1 MLTKAFRAERD
12 ESRLCNHHVSTGRRL
27 LDLQSPVPS
36 PCPPIRLAML
46 QLPQP
51 GSFSSFPSAFA
62 AFASQLQSP
71 HFQSLLQSQVAV
83 LQSQHIAALQTTA
96 GTTASEGKPRMN
108 SEYTMPRKRVGGS
121 TMKTAKVWRFFDE
134 LPTPEQAAEC
144 RLCRKKIKAT
154 NSSTTG
160 MIRHLRSC
168 HVQEYQ
174 QVQEARQSTL
184 ILKMEEKARAQLL
197 REMNT
202 QVASTMVAH
211 INKKAS
217 PEPQKSPSASSSA
230 SDTASSVASS
240 FFGPALPPL
249 PPLSIA
255 PMGLPAPK
263 PVKIFAQPMA
273 IKQEA
278 TEVEDDV
285 HEPTD
290 LSAKT
295 SAFAALGQK
304 KRTEEIENDIDQK
317 NASKSRHFT
326 LRHVDERKINAQIA
340 MMMLIDQ
347 IPSKIV
353 DGHGFRSLMSFLL
366 PEYPMPSAELFESTI
381 CPEVITQIQPHLS
394 TLFASNN
401 PHPNP
406 FESLMQVLKKR
417 HSSVDDCNSVSFDTN
432 ASKTPK
438 QDEDSDSSC
447 SVEIDTALSPLVDAF
462 IEYVG
467 RFSFSKDEITS
478 LLTVCH
484 SVFGYFEDRPALMAE
499 LSLTTPT
506 AEPEQPALLRDVLF
520 VAEHAESIN
529 AYIRATPDMALL
541 PISDAQSQTLAELVR
556 LVRKI

>member
-1 MLTKAFRAERD
+1 
-12 ESRLCNHHVSTGRRL
+12 
-27 LDLQSPVPS
+27 
-36 PCPPIRLAML
+36 ML

-71 HFQSLLQSQVAV
+71 HFQNADY
-83 LQSQHIAALQTTA
+83 A
-96 GTTASEGKPRMN
+96 
-108 SEYTMPRKRVGGS
+108 MPRKRVGGS

-154 NSSTTG
+154 NSRLRGWELGEFCATQVDSSDWGFGMLLERAKVVTSQVDFNSTTG

-211 INKKAS
+211 INKKTS

-240 FFGPALPPL
+240 LFGPALPPL
-249 PPLSIA
+249 TPLAIA
-255 PMGLPAPK
+255 PAGLPAPK
-263 PVKIFAQPMA
+263 PVKIFTQPMA
-273 IKQEA
+273 VKQEA

-295 SAFAALGQK
+295 TSAFAALNQK
-304 KRTEEIENDIDQK
+304 KRGDEIENEADLK
-317 NASKSRHFT
+317 TTTNASTPSRHFT
-326 LRHVDERKINAQIA
+326 LRNVDERKINAQIA

-381 CPEVITQIQPHLS
+381 CPEVITQIQPHLAN
-394 TLFASNN
+394 LFSANN
-401 PHPNP
+401 PHCDP
-406 FESLMQVLKKR
+406 FDSLMQVLKKR
-417 HSSVDDCNSVSFDTN
+417 QADADDCHNVSFDGN
-432 ASKTPK
+432 ASKSSK
-438 QDEDSDSSC
+438 RDEDSDSSC
-447 SVEIDTALSPLVDAF
+447 SVEVENALSSQIDVFVD
-462 IEYVG
+462 YVR
-467 RFSFSKDEITS
+467 RFSFPKDELHS

-484 SVFGYFEDRPALMAE
+484 SVFGYFEDRPTLMAE

-506 AEPEQPALLRDVLF
+506 LEPSQPSLLRDVLF
-520 VAEHAESIN
+520 VAEHADRIN

-541 PISDAQSQTLAELVR
+541 PISDAQSQTLTELVR

>member
-1 MLTKAFRAERD
+1 
-12 ESRLCNHHVSTGRRL
+12 
-27 LDLQSPVPS
+27 
-36 PCPPIRLAML
+36 ML

-71 HFQSLLQSQVAV
+71 HFQSLLQSQVAA
-83 LQSQHIAALQTTA
+83 LQSQHIAALQTA
-96 GTTASEGKPRMN
+96 ASTTTSETKPRAN

-211 INKKAS
+211 ITKKTS

-240 FFGPALPPL
+240 LFGPALPPL

-255 PMGLPAPK
+255 PAGLPAPK
-263 PVKIFAQPMA
+263 PVKVFTQPMA
-273 IKQEA
+273 IKQDA
-278 TEVEDDV
+278 TEVEDDI

-304 KRTEEIENDIDQK
+304 KRTEEIENDVDRK
-317 NASKSRHFT
+317 NANTPRHFT
-326 LRHVDERKINAQIA
+326 LRSVDERKINAQIA

-347 IPSKIV
+347 IPTKIV

-381 CPEVITQIQPHLS
+381 CPEVVTQIQPHLA

-406 FESLMQVLKKR
+406 FESLVQVLKKR
-417 HSSVDDCNSVSFDTN
+417 QSASDDCHNTSFDAN
-432 ASKTPK
+432 VSQNSK

-447 SVEIDTALSPLVDAF
+447 SVEVDTALSPLIDAF
-462 IEYVG
+462 IEYIG
-467 RFSFSKDEITS
+467 RFSFAKTELVS

-484 SVFGYFEDRPALMAE
+484 SVFGYFVDRPALMAE
-499 LSLTTPT
+499 LSLTPPT
-506 AEPEQPALLRDVLF
+506 VEASQPVLLRDLLF
-520 VAEHAESIN
+520 VAEHADRIN
-529 AYIRATPDMALL
+529 SYIRATPDMALL
-541 PISDAQSQTLAELVR
+541 PISDAQSQTLAEIVR

>member
-1 MLTKAFRAERD
+1 
-12 ESRLCNHHVSTGRRL
+12 
-27 LDLQSPVPS
+27 
-36 PCPPIRLAML
+36 ML

-71 HFQSLLQSQVAV
+71 HFQSLIQSQVAV
-83 LQSQHIAALQTTA
+83 LQSQHFAALQTTNSS
-96 GTTASEGKPRMN
+96 TSESKPKMN
-108 SEYTMPRKRVGGS
+108 FDYAVPRKRVGGS

-211 INKKAS
+211 IAKKTS

-240 FFGPALPPL
+240 LFGSTLPPM
-249 PPLSIA
+249 SIA
-255 PMGLPAPK
+255 PTGLPAPK
-263 PVKIFAQPMA
+263 PVKIFAQPIA
-273 IKQEA
+273 IKAEA

-295 SAFAALGQK
+295 SAFATPAQ
-304 KRTEEIENDIDQK
+304 KRTTDEIENDLEQHDT
-317 NASKSRHFT
+317 ATPRHFA
-326 LRHVDERKINAQIA
+326 LRSVDERKINAQIA

-347 IPSKIV
+347 IPTKIV

-381 CPEVITQIQPHLS
+381 CPEVITQIQPHLTS
-394 TLFASNN
+394 MFTANN
-401 PHPNP
+401 PHSNP
-406 FESLMQVLKKR
+406 FESLVQMLKKR
-417 HSSVDDCNSVSFDTN
+417 KFSPDVGSSSFETST
-432 ASKTPK
+432 SKAK
-438 QDEDSDSSC
+438 QEEDSDSSC
-447 SVEIDTALSPLVDAF
+447 SVEIDTDLSHMIDFFIQYIGRSPLNKEEL
-462 IEYVG
+462 IP
-467 RFSFSKDEITS
+467 
-478 LLTVCH
+478 LLTICH
-484 SVFGYFEDRPALMAE
+484 SVFGYFEDRPALMEE
-499 LSLTTPT
+499 LSLTAPSVK
-506 AEPEQPALLRDVLF
+506 PQQPALLRDVLF
-520 VAEHAESIN
+520 VAEHADRIN
-529 AYIRATPDMALL
+529 TYIRATPDMALL
-541 PISDAQSQTLAELVR
+541 PISDAQSQSLAELVHH
-556 LVRKI
+556 VRKI

>member
-1 MLTKAFRAERD
+1 
-12 ESRLCNHHVSTGRRL
+12 
-27 LDLQSPVPS
+27 
-36 PCPPIRLAML
+36 
-46 QLPQP
+46 
-51 GSFSSFPSAFA
+51 
-62 AFASQLQSP
+62 
-71 HFQSLLQSQVAV
+71 
-83 LQSQHIAALQTTA
+83 
-96 GTTASEGKPRMN
+96 
-108 SEYTMPRKRVGGS
+108 
-121 TMKTAKVWRFFDE
+121 
-134 LPTPEQAAEC
+134 
-144 RLCRKKIKAT
+144 
-154 NSSTTG
+154 

-211 INKKAS
+211 IAKKTS

-240 FFGPALPPL
+240 LFGPVLPPP

-255 PMGLPAPK
+255 PAGLPAPK

-273 IKQEA
+273 IKQDA

-285 HEPTD
+285 NEPTD

-304 KRTEEIENDIDQK
+304 KRSDEVENEIDQK
-317 NASKSRHFT
+317 APSTPRHFT
-326 LRHVDERKINAQIA
+326 LRNVDERKINAQIA

-366 PEYPMPSAELFESTI
+366 PDYPMPSAELFESTI
-381 CPEVITQIQPHLS
+381 CPEVITQIQPHLANLFS
-394 TLFASNN
+394 TNN
-401 PHPNP
+401 PLSDP

-417 HSSVDDCNSVSFDTN
+417 QGNGDDCHTVNFDGNVSKS
-432 ASKTPK
+432 SKR
-438 QDEDSDSSC
+438 DEDSDSSC
-447 SVEIDTALSPLVDAF
+447 SVEVESALSPQIEAF
-462 IEYVG
+462 TDYVG
-467 RFSFSKDEITS
+467 RFSFAKDELHS

-484 SVFGYFEDRPALMAE
+484 SVFGYFEDRPALMTE

-506 AEPEQPALLRDVLF
+506 LEPTQPQLLRDVLF
-520 VAEHAESIN
+520 VAEHADRIN

-541 PISDAQSQTLAELVR
+541 PISDAQFQTLTELVR

>member
-1 MLTKAFRAERD
+1 
-12 ESRLCNHHVSTGRRL
+12 
-27 LDLQSPVPS
+27 
-36 PCPPIRLAML
+36 ML

-71 HFQSLLQSQVAV
+71 HFQSLLQSQVAA
-83 LQSQHIAALQTTA
+83 LQSQHIAALQTA
-96 GTTASEGKPRMN
+96 ASTTAASETKPRMN
-108 SEYTMPRKRVGGS
+108 ADYAMPRKRVGGS

-211 INKKAS
+211 ITKKTS

-240 FFGPALPPL
+240 LFGPALPPL

-255 PMGLPAPK
+255 HAGLPAPK
-263 PVKIFAQPMA
+263 PVKIFAQPMSV
-273 IKQEA
+273 KQDA

-295 SAFAALGQK
+295 SAFAALSQK
-304 KRTEEIENDIDQK
+304 KRGGADEIENDLEQPKIAA
-317 NASKSRHFT
+317 NGNSTNTTPPRHFT
-326 LRHVDERKINAQIA
+326 LRNVDERKINAQIA

-381 CPEVITQIQPHLS
+381 CPEVITQIQPHLAS
-394 TLFASNN
+394 LFSANN
-401 PHPNP
+401 PHTDP
-406 FESLMQVLKKR
+406 FDSLVQVLKKR
-417 HSSVDDCNSVSFDTN
+417 QTSADDCLNVSFDGN
-432 ASKTPK
+432 VSKSSK
-438 QDEDSDSSC
+438 HDEDSDSSC
-447 SVEIDTALSPLVDAF
+447 SVEVENSLSSQIDAF
-462 IEYVG
+462 VDYVR
-467 RFSFSKDEITS
+467 RFSFPKDELQS

-484 SVFGYFEDRPALMAE
+484 SVFGYFEDRPSLMSE
-499 LSLTTPT
+499 LSLTIPSVEPSQPT
-506 AEPEQPALLRDVLF
+506 LLRDVFF
-520 VAEHAESIN
+520 VAEHADRIN